1 MRAVNLLPKD
11 DVRVITTSQK
21 IAVGVGTGGAV
32 IMTAVLAMMFLSAS
46 SKVHDSQLALDDLHA
61 QLALIPPPPPGPTPG
76 QVALAGQQEPRVAA
90 VSAALQRRV
99 AWDRV
104 MRELSLVLPEDVW
117 LSKLSARA
125 PVSPAAALLEG
136 TPPPVATSGA
146 APTQITIDG
155 YTYSHDAVARLLSR
169 LAVVPDLQN
178 VALRNSAVA
187 EIGRQTVVQ
196 FTIAADLR
204 LAGATS

>member
-11 DVRVITTSQK
+11 AVRVVTRMQK

-32 IMTAVLAMMFLSAS
+32 ILTALMAMMFLSAS
-46 SKVHDSQLALDDLHA
+46 SKVRDAQLTLEDLKA
-61 QLALIPPPPPGPTPG
+61 QLAIIPPPAAGPSAGAT
-76 QVALAGQQEPRVAA
+76 ALAAQQGPRVAA
-90 VSAALQRRV
+90 VTAALQRRV

-117 LSKLSARA
+117 LSKLSAKSPISPGAASLPGAPVAA
-125 PVSPAAALLEG
+125 PVS
-136 TPPPVATSGA
+136 SGP
-146 APTQITIDG
+146 PTQMTIDG

-178 VALRNSAVA
+178 VALLSSSRTG
-187 EIGRQTVVQ
+187 IGKQTVVH

-204 LAGATS
+204 SPGLSS

>member
-11 DVRVITTSQK
+11 DIRVVTKTQK

-32 IMTAVLAMMFLSAS
+32 IMTALLATMFLSAS
-46 SKVHDSQLALDDLHA
+46 SKVHDAQLTLDDLHA
-61 QLALIPPPPPGPTPG
+61 QLAVIPPPPPGPSAGET
-76 QVALAGQQEPRVAA
+76 ALASQEKPRAAA

-117 LSKLSARA
+117 LSKLSAK
-125 PVSPAAALLEG
+125 SPISPG
-136 TPPPVATSGA
+136 TPSTPGAPPPVAASGGP
-146 APTQITIDG
+146 PTQITIDG

-178 VALRNSAVA
+178 VALQHSSLVMV
-187 EIGRQTVVQ
+187 EKQKVVQ

-204 LAGATS
+204 VPGVSS

>member
-11 DVRVITTSQK
+11 DIRVVTKVQK

-32 IMTAVLAMMFLSAS
+32 IMTALLAMMFLGAS
-46 SKVHDSQLALDDLHA
+46 SKVHDAQLTLDDLHA
-61 QLALIPPPPPGPTPG
+61 QLALIPPPPPGPSAGET
-76 QVALAGQQEPRVAA
+76 ALASQEKPRADA

-117 LSKLSARA
+117 LSKLSAKS
-125 PVSPAAALLEG
+125 PVSPSMTLTGSAPAPG
-136 TPPPVATSGA
+136 GP
-146 APTQITIDG
+146 PTQVTIEG

-178 VALRNSAVA
+178 VALQHSSLVKVENQS
-187 EIGRQTVVQ
+187 VVQ

-204 LAGATS
+204 LPGVSS

>member
-11 DVRVITTSQK
+11 DIRVVTKTQK

-32 IMTAVLAMMFLSAS
+32 IMTALLAMMFLSAS
-46 SKVHDSQLALDDLHA
+46 SKVHDSQLTLDDLHA
-61 QLALIPPPPPGPTPG
+61 QLAVIPPPPPGPTAG
-76 QVALAGQQEPRVAA
+76 ETALASQEKPRADA

-117 LSKLSARA
+117 LSKLSAKS
-125 PVSPAAALLEG
+125 PVSPSM
-136 TPPPVATSGA
+136 TATGSAPAVGGP
-146 APTQITIDG
+146 PTQVTIDG

-178 VALRNSAVA
+178 VALQHSSLVKVENQS
-187 EIGRQTVVQ
+187 VVQ

-204 LAGATS
+204 IPGVSS

>member
-11 DVRVITTSQK
+11 AVRVVTRVQK

-32 IMTAVLAMMFLSAS
+32 ILTALMAMMFLSAS
-46 SKVHDSQLALDDLHA
+46 SKVHDGQLTLDDLRA
-61 QLALIPPPPPGPTPG
+61 QLAIIPPPAAGPSAGAT
-76 QVALAGQQEPRVAA
+76 ALAAQQGPRVAA
-90 VSAALQRRV
+90 VTAALQRRV

-117 LSKLSARA
+117 LSKLSAKSPISPGAPSLPGAPIAA
-125 PVSPAAALLEG
+125 PVS
-136 TPPPVATSGA
+136 SGP
-146 APTQITIDG
+146 PTQMTIDG

-169 LAVVPDLQN
+169 LAVLPDLQN
-178 VALRNSAVA
+178 VALQSSTRAGV
-187 EIGRQTVVQ
+187 GKQTVVH

-204 LAGATS
+204 LPGTSS

>member
-11 DVRVITTSQK
+11 DIRVVTKVQK

-32 IMTAVLAMMFLSAS
+32 IMTALLAMMFLGAS
-46 SKVHDSQLALDDLHA
+46 SKVHDAQLTLDDLHA
-61 QLALIPPPPPGPTPG
+61 QLAVIPPPPPGPTAG
-76 QVALAGQQEPRVAA
+76 ETALASQEKPRADA

-117 LSKLSARA
+117 LSKLSAKS
-125 PVSPAAALLEG
+125 PVSPSMTLTGSAPAAG
-136 TPPPVATSGA
+136 GP
-146 APTQITIDG
+146 PTQVTIDG

-178 VALRNSAVA
+178 VALQHSSLVKVENQS
-187 EIGRQTVVQ
+187 VVQ

-204 LAGATS
+204 LPGVTS

>member
-11 DVRVITTSQK
+11 AVRVVTRTQK

-32 IMTAVLAMMFLSAS
+32 ILTALMATMFLSAS
-46 SKVHDSQLALDDLHA
+46 SKVHDAQLTLDDLKA
-61 QLALIPPPPPGPTPG
+61 QLAIIPPPAASPSAGAT
-76 QVALAGQQEPRVAA
+76 ALAAQQGPRVAA
-90 VSAALQRRV
+90 VTSALQRRV

-117 LSKLSARA
+117 LSKLSAKSPISPTA
-125 PVSPAAALLEG
+125 PTTPGTPLVAPAAG
-136 TPPPVATSGA
+136 Q
-146 APTQITIDG
+146 APTEMTIDG

-169 LAVVPDLQN
+169 LAVIPDLQN
-178 VALRNSAVA
+178 VALQSSTLTG
-187 EIGRQTVVQ
+187 IGKQTVVR

-204 LAGATS
+204 SPGVSS

>member
-11 DVRVITTSQK
+11 DLRVVTTHQK

-32 IMTAVLAMMFLSAS
+32 IMTALLAMMFLSAS
-46 SKVHDSQLALDDLHA
+46 SKVHDSQLTLEDLRA
-61 QLALIPPPPPGPTPG
+61 QLALIPPAPPGPSAG
-76 QVALAGQQEPRVAA
+76 QTALAAQQKPRVAA
-90 VSAALQRRV
+90 VTAALQRRV

-117 LSKLSARA
+117 LSKLAAKS
-125 PVSPAAALLEG
+125 PISPAASILPGQPA
-136 TPPPVATSGA
+136 VTSGTV
-146 APTQITIDG
+146 PTQITIDG

-178 VALRNSAVA
+178 VALQHSAVV
-187 EIGRQTVVQ
+187 EIGRQKVVQ

-204 LAGATS
+204 VPGVTS

>member
-11 DVRVITTSQK
+11 AVRVVTRTQK
-21 IAVGVGTGGAV
+21 VAVGVGTGGAV
-32 IMTAVLAMMFLSAS
+32 ILTALMATMFLSAS
-46 SKVHDSQLALDDLHA
+46 SKVHDAQLTLDDLKA
-61 QLALIPPPPPGPTPG
+61 QLAIIPPPAASPSAGAT
-76 QVALAGQQEPRVAA
+76 ALAAQQAPRVAA
-90 VSAALQRRV
+90 VTAALQRRV

-117 LSKLSARA
+117 LSKLSAKSPISPSTPSTPGTPLVA
-125 PVSPAAALLEG
+125 PAA
-136 TPPPVATSGA
+136 GA
-146 APTQITIDG
+146 APTEMTIDG

-178 VALRNSAVA
+178 VTLQSSTLAGV
-187 EIGRQTVVQ
+187 GKQTVVH

-204 LAGATS
+204 EPGLTS

>member
-11 DVRVITTSQK
+11 QVRVGTKVQK

-32 IMTAVLAMMFLSAS
+32 IMTALLAMMFLSAS
-46 SKVHDSQLALDDLHA
+46 SKVRDAQLTLDDLKA
-61 QLALIPPPPPGPTPG
+61 QLAIIPPPAAGPSAGAT
-76 QVALAGQQEPRVAA
+76 ALAAQQGPRVAA
-90 VSAALQRRV
+90 VTAALQRRV

-117 LSKLSARA
+117 LSKLSAKSPISPGAASLPGAPVAA
-125 PVSPAAALLEG
+125 PVS
-136 TPPPVATSGA
+136 SGP
-146 APTQITIDG
+146 PTQMTIDG

-178 VALRNSAVA
+178 VALLSSSRTG
-187 EIGRQTVVQ
+187 IGKQTVVR

-204 LAGATS
+204 SPGTSS

>member
-11 DVRVITTSQK
+11 AVRVVTRTQK

-32 IMTAVLAMMFLSAS
+32 ILTALMATMFLSAS
-46 SKVHDSQLALDDLHA
+46 SKVHDAQLTLDDLKA
-61 QLALIPPPPPGPTPG
+61 QLAIIPPPAASPSAGAT
-76 QVALAGQQEPRVAA
+76 ALAAQKGPRVAA
-90 VSAALQRRV
+90 VTSALQRRV

-117 LSKLSARA
+117 LSKLSAKSPISPTA
-125 PVSPAAALLEG
+125 PTTPGTPLVAPAAG
-136 TPPPVATSGA
+136 Q
-146 APTQITIDG
+146 APTEMTIDG

-169 LAVVPDLQN
+169 LAVIPDLQN
-178 VALRNSAVA
+178 VALQSSTLTG
-187 EIGRQTVVQ
+187 IGKQTVVR

-204 LAGATS
+204 SPGVSS

>member
-11 DVRVITTSQK
+11 QVRAVTRMQK

-32 IMTAVLAMMFLSAS
+32 ILTALMATMFLSAS
-46 SKVHDSQLALDDLHA
+46 SKVHDAQLTLNDLNA
-61 QLALIPPPPPGPTPG
+61 QLAIIPPPAAGPSAG
-76 QVALAGQQEPRVAA
+76 ASALAAQQGPRVAA
-90 VSAALQRRV
+90 VTAALQRRV

-117 LSKLSARA
+117 LSKLSAKSPISPGAASTPGAPLAA
-125 PVSPAAALLEG
+125 PVSTGP
-136 TPPPVATSGA
+136 
-146 APTQITIDG
+146 PTQLTIDG

-169 LAVVPDLQN
+169 LAVIPDLQN
-178 VALRNSAVA
+178 VALQSSTLSG
-187 EIGRQTVVQ
+187 IGKQKVVH

-204 LAGATS
+204 SPGLSS